1 MRLTQDQL
9 RSYDEQGFLLLPDL
23 LSQEEV
29 DFLRAEVPK
38 LYSDNSLRRVVEKE
52 GYATR
57 SVYGCHLV
65 SDRCNRFAGHP
76 KLLEPARQLV
86 DDDVYIYQFKINAKV
101 AFQGDVWKWHQD
113 YIFWRNED
121 GLPAPRVTNVAI
133 FLDEVTEF
141 NGPLFLIPGSHR
153 EGVIEVPPLD
163 TRPTSGAY
171 KDAPDWITTLTADL
185 KYSIDTPKVAE
196 LVERYGITSP
206 KGKPGYAIFFHS
218 NLVHAST
225 INISP
230 FSRTMALITYNSLN
244 NIPSGVDSPRP
255 DFLAGTNYAPVQ
267 PLAENELM

>member
-9 RSYDEQGFLLLPDL
+9 RTYEEQGFLFLPDL
-23 LSQEEV
+23 ITQTEV
-29 DFLRAEVPK
+29 DLLRAEVPK

-52 GYATR
+52 GYVTR

-65 SDRCNRFAGHP
+65 NDYFKHFASEP
-76 KLLEPARQLV
+76 KLLGPAKQLV

-121 GLPAPRVTNVAI
+121 GLPAPRITNIAI

-153 EGVIEVPPLD
+153 EGVIEVPARVA
-163 TRPTSGAY
+163 RPTNGVY
-171 KDAPDWITTLTADL
+171 KDAPEWITTLTADL
-185 KYSIDTPKVAE
+185 KYSVDSPKVAE
-196 LVERYGITSP
+196 LVERYGITAP
-206 KGKPGYAIFFHS
+206 KGKPGDAIFFHS

-230 FSRTMALITYNSLN
+230 FSRTMLLITYNSIN
-244 NIPSGVDSPRP
+244 NIPSGVDKTRP
-255 DFLAGTNYAPVQ
+255 DFIAGRNYS
-267 PLAENELM
+267 PLTENDRM

>member
-23 LSQEEV
+23 ISPAEV
-29 DFLRAEVPK
+29 DLLRAEVPK
-38 LYSDNSLRRVVEKE
+38 FYSDKSLRRVVEKE

-65 SDRCNRFAGHP
+65 NDYYNHFASHP
-76 KLLEPARQLV
+76 KLLEPAKQLV

-163 TRPTSGAY
+163 IRPSNGVY
-171 KDAPDWITTLTADL
+171 KDAPKWITTLTADL
-185 KYSIDTPKVAE
+185 KYSIDSPKVAE
-196 LVERYGITSP
+196 LVERYGITAP
-206 KGKPGYAIFFHS
+206 KGKAGYAIFFHS

-230 FSRTMALITYNSLN
+230 FSRTMLLITYNSVT
-244 NIPSGVDSPRP
+244 NIPSGVDEPRP
-255 DFLAGTNYAPVQ
+255 DFIAGRNYS
-267 PLAENELM
+267 PLTENDSM

>member
-1 MRLTQDQL
+1 MRLTPEQL
-9 RSYDEQGFLLLPDL
+9 HTYEEQGFLFVPDL
-23 LSQEEV
+23 ITQTEV
-29 DFLRAEVPK
+29 DLLRAEVPK

-52 GYATR
+52 GYVTR

-65 SDRCNRFAGHP
+65 NDYFKHFASEP
-76 KLLEPARQLV
+76 KLLGPAKQLV

-121 GLPAPRVTNVAI
+121 GLPAPRITNIAI

-153 EGVIEVPPLD
+153 EGVIEVPARVA
-163 TRPTSGAY
+163 RPTNGVY
-171 KDAPDWITTLTADL
+171 KDAPEWITTLTADL
-185 KYSIDTPKVAE
+185 KYSVDSPKVAE
-196 LVERYGITSP
+196 LVERYGITAP
-206 KGKPGYAIFFHS
+206 KGKPGDAICFHS

-230 FSRTMALITYNSLN
+230 FSRTMLLITYNSIN
-244 NIPSGVDSPRP
+244 NIPSGVDRTRP
-255 DFLAGTNYAPVQ
+255 DFIAGRNYS
-267 PLAENELM
+267 PLTENNRM

>member
-23 LSQEEV
+23 ISPAEV
-29 DFLRAEVPK
+29 ESLKTEVPK
-38 LYSDNSLRRVVEKE
+38 FYSDKSLRRVVEKE

-65 SDRCNRFAGHP
+65 NDYYNSFASHP
-76 KLLEPARQLV
+76 QLLEPAKQLV

-163 TRPTSGAY
+163 IRPANGVY
-171 KDAPDWITTLTADL
+171 KDAPKWITTLTADL
-185 KYSIDTPKVAE
+185 KYSIDSPKVAD
-196 LVERYGITSP
+196 LVERYGITAP
-206 KGKPGYAIFFHS
+206 KGKAGHALFFHS

-230 FSRTMALITYNSLN
+230 FSRTMLLITYNSVN
-244 NIPSGVDSPRP
+244 NIPSGVEEPRP
-255 DFLAGTNYAPVQ
+255 DFIAGRNYS
-267 PLAENELM
+267 PLTENDRM

>member
-1 MRLTQDQL
+1 MHLTQDQM

-23 LSQEEV
+23 LTQTEV
-29 DFLRAEVPK
+29 DLLKAEVPK

-65 SDRCNRFAGHP
+65 SDYFNSFARHP
-76 KLLEPARQLV
+76 KLLEPAKQLL

-121 GLPAPRVTNVAI
+121 GLPSPRVINVAI
-133 FLDEVTEF
+133 FIDEVTEF

-153 EGVIEVPPLD
+153 EGVIEVPGKD
-163 TRPTSGAY
+163 IRPTNGAY
-171 KDAPDWITTLTADL
+171 KDAPKWISTLTADL
-185 KYSIDTPKVAE
+185 KYSIDSPKVGD
-196 LVERYGITSP
+196 LVERYGMTSP
-206 KGKPGYAIFFHS
+206 KGKPGCALFFHS

-230 FSRTMALITYNSLN
+230 FSRTMLLVTYNSVT
-244 NIPSGVDSPRP
+244 NIPAGVDEPRP
-255 DFLAGTNYAPVQ
+255 DFIAGRNYS
-267 PLAENELM
+267 PLTKNEMM